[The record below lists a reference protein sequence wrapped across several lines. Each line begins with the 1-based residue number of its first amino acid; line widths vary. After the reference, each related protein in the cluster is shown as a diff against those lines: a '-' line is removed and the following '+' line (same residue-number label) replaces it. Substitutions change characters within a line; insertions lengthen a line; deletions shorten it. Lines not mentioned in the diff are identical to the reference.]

1 MSLTFSIVI
10 PNYNSGEVIERAI
23 HSLISQNYPDLQ
35 LIAAD
40 AGSNDISRDIIDR
53 YRNHFDTVI
62 AEKDNGQA
70 DGLNKGFAF
79 AKGDIFGW
87 LCADDA
93 LLPGAIGHV
102 AEIFKKNPQADVVTG
117 SCERI
122 FEDGS
127 TFITPADPDAF
138 KKIGIQNLIEQPST
152 FWRGALHKKIGPLDL
167 NFYLG
172 FDWDFWARMSKLG
185 VQLVTTDKVLSRY
198 FFSDSNKCGR
208 AGNLFAEEAFRL
220 IRSYGPIFGG
230 LAYIYRFIYR
240 NFDLKG
246 CLDNPFA
253 CSRARYAFYRAF
265 RMIFRGLIGKTY
277 LNMYNWHFASCQE
290 RNLKWY

>member
-1 MSLTFSIVI
+1 MRLTFSIVI

-23 HSLISQNYPDLQ
+23 RSLLHQDYPNLQ
-35 LIAAD
+35 LIVAD
-40 AGSNDISRDIIDR
+40 AGSNDVSHDIIDR

-62 AEKDNGQA
+62 AEKDDGQA

-79 AKGDIFGW
+79 AGGDIFGW

-93 LLPGAIGHV
+93 LLPGALNHV
-102 AEIFKKNPQADVVTG
+102 AEIFQMKPNAEIVTG
-117 SCERI
+117 SCERV

-127 TFITPADPDAF
+127 TYTTHADPDAF

-152 FWRGALHKKIGPLDL
+152 FWRASLHRKTGRLDV
-167 NFYLG
+167 NYDLG
-172 FDWDFWARMSKLG
+172 FDWDFWARMKNSG
-185 VQLVTTDKVLSRY
+185 AQLVTTDKVLSRY

-220 IRSYGPIFGG
+220 IRHYGPIFGG
-230 LAYIYRFIYR
+230 LAYVYRLIYLH
-240 NFDLKG
+240 FDLKG
-246 CLDNPFA
+246 CIDKPFA
-253 CSRARYAFYRAF
+253 CSKRRYAVYR
-265 RMIFRGLIGKTY
+265 IFRLIFGGIIGKKY